1 MDHASRPAADHP
13 RRVLD
18 TALDMLGR
26 PHARPEAERALD
38 ESRLRQI
45 VVVLSDEDQAL
56 RMHLEAPEHQLA
68 PADADLDALEREVE
82 RRAPSNRARQPRI

>member
-1 MDHASRPAADHP
+1 
-13 RRVLD
+13 
-18 TALDMLGR
+18 MLGR

-56 RMHLEAPEHQLA
+56 RMHLEAPEH
-68 PADADLDALEREVE
+68 
-82 RRAPSNRARQPRI
+82 